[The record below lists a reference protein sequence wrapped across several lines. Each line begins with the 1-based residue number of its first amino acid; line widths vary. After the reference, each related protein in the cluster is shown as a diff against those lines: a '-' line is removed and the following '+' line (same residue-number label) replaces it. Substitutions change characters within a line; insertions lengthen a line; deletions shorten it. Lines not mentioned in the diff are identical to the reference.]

1 MLRWLERMVVIGA
14 LLLSVGFV
22 ERTSAQAPDR
32 RGPFTAEPRSVR
44 SRDVDQRHTRLEL
57 RVDLDKQELKGR
69 AIHRLAI
76 YRPTETIV
84 LDAAEMA
91 IEKVRLQAA
100 MPATEKELKH
110 EHQGHGLRITLDRVY
125 KPGETL
131 QLAIDYRLN
140 RPAHGAHFVVPD
152 PSEPDQ
158 PRMMWTQGEP
168 DETRYWYPCIDSPAD
183 RITSETVVTAA
194 SKYFVLSNGAL
205 KSKTDNAD
213 GTRTWHWVQEK
224 THVPY
229 LMSVVVGEFEA
240 YEQSWDGIPIVSYVP
255 KGRLDLAPT
264 SFEKTPKMMDFFSRK
279 IGYRYPWPKYTQICV
294 DEYEWGGMEHTS
306 ATTLNLRTLHDKR
319 AHLDVSSDGLVAHEL
334 AHQWWGDVVTCKDW
348 GELWLNE
355 SFATYFATLWTEEDS
370 GIEDATW
377 ERHGEAEAY
386 LNEDRTVR
394 RAIVNYRYNA
404 PVNMFDSHSYPKGG
418 RVLHMLRFELG
429 DELFWKALNRYIE
442 VNQFRAVETADLRS
456 SIEEATGQGLNWFF
470 DQWLYHGGHPDF
482 QITWNWDE
490 ATKMATVVVKQ
501 TQKVDSTTPLFRTA
515 VEIELANQQTSVM
528 RRVTVSKAEETFHF
542 ALDKR
547 PTRVCFDPRDW
558 VLKTVKFEKS
568 KEELI
573 DQLSYSTHVMSR
585 FEAAKALADMPIEND
600 VRAALLKAARTDSF
614 WPVRREAV
622 KALGKANGDEIRA
635 ALIESA
641 KSDAKSFVRREALSL
656 LGNFPHDET
665 KAALR
670 AVIKGDQSYYAVA
683 DALRAL
689 VKIDR
694 DNCSAELLAA
704 VELSS
709 HHEVVLRAACDGLV
723 ETKSTEGANRLSARL
738 DASNTK
744 KLTPEERVL
753 ILGALARLRPDDSKY
768 LTQLHEQLDNER
780 NYVRRSAIDLL
791 VQTAN
796 PQAID
801 WLTTRRGREQN
812 RGVLQAIDRSVET
825 LRGKSK
831 DLESLRKEL
840 QELKRTN
847 QQLEERLKKLESK
860 GG

>member
-1 MLRWLERMVVIGA
+1 MLSWLNRVVVAIVVS
-14 LLLSVGFV
+14 LSLSSVWLPS
-22 ERTSAQAPDR
+22 TLAQDR

-44 SRDVDQRHTRLEL
+44 SRDIDQRHTRLEM
-57 RVDLDKQELKGR
+57 RVDLDKQEVLGR

-76 YRPTETIV
+76 YRPTELAL

-91 IEKVRLQAA
+91 IDKVRLVGT
-100 MPATEKELKH
+100 MPNSDKDLKY
-110 EHQGHGLRITLDRVY
+110 EHQGHGLAITLDRTY

-131 QLAIDYRLN
+131 QIAIDYRLN

-168 DETRYWYPCIDSPAD
+168 DETRYWYPCVDSPAD
-183 RITSETVVTAA
+183 RITSETVITAA
-194 SKYFVLSNGAL
+194 SKYFVLSNGSL
-205 KSKTDNAD
+205 KSRTENAD

-224 THVPY
+224 THLPY
-229 LMSVVVGEFEA
+229 LMSVVVGEFDA

-255 KGRLDLAPT
+255 KGRLDQAPT
-264 SFEKTPKMMDFFSRK
+264 SFEKTPKMMEFFSRK

-319 AHLDVSSDGLVAHEL
+319 ANLDVSSDGLVAHEL

-355 SFATYFATLWTEEDS
+355 SFATYFATLWTEEDR
-370 GIEDATW
+370 GIEEATW

-394 RAIVNYRYNA
+394 RSIVNYRYNA
-404 PVNMFDSHSYPKGG
+404 PMNMFDSHSYPKGG

-442 VNQFRAVETADLRS
+442 VNQFRVVETADLRS

-482 QITWNWDE
+482 QVKWSWDE
-490 ATKMATVVVKQ
+490 STKMATVMVKQ
-501 TQKVDSTTPLFRTA
+501 TQKVDATTPLFRTS

-528 RRVTVSKAEETFHF
+528 RRVTVSKAEETYHF
-542 ALDKR
+542 ALEKR
-547 PTRVCFDPRDW
+547 PTRVCFDPKDW

-568 KEELI
+568 KEELL
-573 DQLSYSTHVMSR
+573 DQLAYSTYVMSR
-585 FEAAKALADMPIEND
+585 WEAAKALAELPVEND
-600 VRAALLKAARTDSF
+600 VRAALLKAARADAF
-614 WPVRREAV
+614 WPVRREAI
-622 KALGKANGDEIRA
+622 KALAKTNGDEIRA
-635 ALIESA
+635 ALIA
-641 KSDAKSFVRREALSL
+641 TATGDAKSFVRREALTL
-656 LGNFPHDET
+656 LGNVPHQDT

-670 AVIKGDQSYYAVA
+670 AAIKNDQSYYAVA
-683 DALRAL
+683 DALRSL
-689 VKIDR
+689 VKVDR
-694 DNCSAELLAA
+694 EQCAADLLAA
-704 VELSS
+704 LDMPS
-709 HHEVVLRAACDGLV
+709 HHEVVLQAACDGLV
-723 ETKSTEGANRLSARL
+723 EIKSSEGANRLIARL
-738 DASNTK
+738 EPNSPK
-744 KLTPEERVL
+744 KLTPEERVV
-753 ILGALARLRPDDSKY
+753 IVGAAARLRPDDAKY
-768 LTQLHEQLDNER
+768 LSQLRDQLDNER

-801 WLTTRRGREQN
+801 WLTTRRAREQN

-825 LRGKSK
+825 LRGKAK
-831 DLESLRKEL
+831 DLETLRKEL
-840 QELKRTN
+840 QELKRQN
-847 QQLEERLKKLESK
+847 QALEERLKKLEGK
-860 GG
+860 Q